1 MQERKCNFLEAHHA
15 FLYNGTLIALPVLLR
30 KAMQAGGSSTMYFY
44 TYVLRSEKD
53 NKLYIGWSDNLR
65 KRVTEHN
72 KGLVTATRNRLPFR
86 LVYYEACL
94 SKELAIAR
102 EKQLK
107 TGFGRAY
114 LKKRV

>member
-1 MQERKCNFLEAHHA
+1 MRDRPPASLCEA
-15 FLYNGTLIALPVLLR
+15 LW
-30 KAMQAGGSSTMYFY
+30 AGLMVDNMFY

-53 NKLYIGWSDNLR
+53 GFLYIGWTKDL
-65 KRVTEHN
+65 KRRFSQHQS
-72 KGLVTATRNRLPFR
+72 GLVDATKYRLPMQ

-94 SKELAIAR
+94 KENKAIAR

-114 LKKRV
+114 LRKRLD

>member
-1 MQERKCNFLEAHHA
+1 MRSIAGRS
-15 FLYNGTLIALPVLLR
+15 NGN
-30 KAMQAGGSSTMYFY
+30 TMFY

-53 NKLYIGWSDNLR
+53 GNLYIGWTKDL
-65 KRVTEHN
+65 
-72 KGLVTATRNRLPFR
+72 RNRLKEHKGGLVFATKHRLPVE

-94 SKELAIAR
+94 NKNNAIAR

-114 LKKRV
+114 LKKRLN